1 MDATGAENNTTILA
15 IEPSTLEQGLIWV
28 GSDDGLVHIT
38 RDGGKTWN
46 KVSGNITGM
55 PAESWVAQ
63 IRASKHRAGEAFV
76 VVNNYRNFDFKP
88 YLFRTKD
95 YGQTWTQLVN
105 ETSVFGYTL
114 SLVQDPVEPRL
125 LFLGTE
131 HGLYV
136 SIDEGQSWT
145 LWTNGYPQ
153 VSTMDLAIQPREQ
166 DLIMGTFG
174 RAAWVLDDIRPLRE
188 LATKGNGILN
198 ESIHVFDPPDAYQAS
213 NQQATGT
220 RFAGNAIYIGEN
232 RKRGAMLTYSVYKK
246 KEVEEEVD
254 EEVDE
259 DTRKG
264 KKSKAKK
271 DAKPVSEVKKDEDSK
286 KPKADS
292 VTVSIYNA
300 ENILIRTLKQAYKE
314 NGVQRMYWHMDEKG
328 VRRPARK
335 EPKKNASE
343 PGGVDVLPGSYK
355 IVMAYDGKKDST
367 NIKVIYDPRID
378 MPMSTLKAKYDAF
391 KIIEGQTEVAANA
404 MSALRKSDQI
414 IDDILKQLKGREG
427 EDYDSLKKLS
437 KSVKDSVKVLVDA
450 LLGPESDKQGIVR
463 SPDPT
468 VMSYIR
474 QSQMYLGSS
483 LSMPGAT
490 ENQLMENAKGKLT
503 PWLNKVNAF
512 YTSTWSD
519 YKQHVAA
526 VDLSPF
532 KDIPKFELE

>member
-174 RAAWVLDDIRPLRE
+174 RAAWVLDDIRPLRD